1 VPMPDKVV
9 ADIEKMWAS
18 DIKDDSGKPLFVAS
32 K

>member
-1 VPMPDKVV
+1 MPDKVV